1 MFFNELP
8 WMWGGFFLIVGFI
21 LALDLGILNREA
33 HRVTPKAALGWV
45 CLWVSLALGFAA
57 AIWYFYGAVKATDF
71 ITAYLIEQSLSVD
84 NLFVFVLVFRFFRV
98 EDKYQHRVLF
108 WGVLGAI
115 VMRAIFIFAGV
126 ALINKFHW
134 ITYVFGGFLVYTGIK
149 FFFESE
155 EKEAD
160 FAETVGVRL
169 VKRFFS
175 VSRNYDGQKFF
186 TIENGKRM
194 ATPMFLVLV
203 VIEITDL
210 IFAVDSIPA
219 VLAISSDVF
228 IVFTSN
234 IFAIMGLRSM
244 YFLLADIVDRF
255 IYLKY
260 GLAVILTFVGVK
272 MVAAGINEAWKVPSS
287 VSLSVVASIL
297 AVSIAMSLLIKPKPK
312 PKSAEERPDVVEE
325 SSQV

>member
-8 WMWGGFFLIVGFI
+8 WMWGGFFLIVGLV
-21 LALDLGILNREA
+21 LALDLGILHREA
-33 HRVTPKAALGWV
+33 HRVTPRAALGWA
-45 CLWVSLALGFAA
+45 CLWVLLALAFAV
-57 AIWYFYGAVKATDF
+57 AIWYFYGAVKAADF
-71 ITAYLIEQSLSVD
+71 ITAYLIEKSLSVD
-84 NLFVFVLVFRFFRV
+84 NLFVFVLIFRFFRV

-210 IFAVDSIPA
+210 IFALDSIPA

-312 PKSAEERPDVVEE
+312 PKSAEEHPDVVEE

>member
-1 MFFNELP
+1 
-8 WMWGGFFLIVGFI
+8 
-21 LALDLGILNREA
+21 
-33 HRVTPKAALGWV
+33 
-45 CLWVSLALGFAA
+45 
-57 AIWYFYGAVKATDF
+57 
-71 ITAYLIEQSLSVD
+71 
-84 NLFVFVLVFRFFRV
+84 
-98 EDKYQHRVLF
+98 
-108 WGVLGAI
+108 
-115 VMRAIFIFAGV
+115 
-126 ALINKFHW
+126 
-134 ITYVFGGFLVYTGIK
+134 
-149 FFFESE
+149 
-155 EKEAD
+155 
-160 FAETVGVRL
+160 
-169 VKRFFS
+169 
-175 VSRNYDGQKFF
+175 
-186 TIENGKRM
+186 
-194 ATPMFLVLV
+194 
-203 VIEITDL
+203 
-210 IFAVDSIPA
+210 

-312 PKSAEERPDVVEE
+312 PKSAEEHPDVVEE